1 MTTKKLLFIIILLA
15 GLTVSI
21 VLVSRTAIFSP
32 RATSSKQNAINI
44 QSSYLFA
51 SPLTAKADG
60 NEKVRLTIFLLDNRG
75 IGVPQKKVDLSLPSA
90 VHTIDIQSTTDD
102 TGKAIFDA
110 YSTTPGSFEITAQIS
125 SIRLPQKVR
134 ITFY

>member
-1 MTTKKLLFIIILLA
+1 MSTKSLVSIIILLI
-15 GLTVSI
+15 GLTFGI
-21 VLVSRTAIFSP
+21 ILVSRTAIFSP
-32 RATSSKQNAINI
+32 RATSSNQNAINI
-44 QSSYLFA
+44 QNSYLFA

-110 YSTTPGSFEITAQIS
+110 YSTTPGSFEITAQVS

>member
-32 RATSSKQNAINI
+32 RATSSNQNAINI
-44 QSSYLFA
+44 QNSYLFA

-75 IGVPQKKVDLSLPSA
+75 IGVPEKS
-90 VHTIDIQSTTDD
+90 
-102 TGKAIFDA
+102 
-110 YSTTPGSFEITAQIS
+110 
-125 SIRLPQKVR
+125 
-134 ITFY
+134 